1 MCFGCVLRT
10 PRAVFTAVQ
19 LCCKAFCAIVS
30 AGLLRRAPGAVR
42 CWHVCVREPCG
53 CAFAHPRAR
62 VCIPCVICLCR
73 RCECVRVHVTNQHAA
88 NANLLWAPGHLHT
101 TTRHTHSQK
110 DVLTDLAHTHAPQR
124 TEHNAHITAHRAQ
137 RTEHRRTQY
146 SAQRTEH
153 SAQRTEHSA
162 QNTEH
167 KRTQYR
173 AQKSTEHRRT
183 QNSAQRTAH
192 RTQHAAHNQQRT
204 ASSAQRTEH
213 RRTQYSAHRRT
224 QYSAFQRDTLP
235 VDWHPSSP
243 QRNSRVPSAHW
254 KMSQNATPQT
264 GHWNGGA
271 SSSPNLR
278 LFGCGISACTARLL
292 LRGDCR
298 GGGSDGTNDLP
309 IALPEEACVI
319 TSAKMKYC

>member
-42 CWHVCVREPCG
+42 CWHACVREPCG

-146 SAQRTEH
+146 SA
-153 SAQRTEHSA
+153 
-162 QNTEH
+162 
-167 KRTQYR
+167 
-173 AQKSTEHRRT
+173 
-183 QNSAQRTAH
+183 
-192 RTQHAAHNQQRT
+192 
-204 ASSAQRTEH
+204 H
-213 RRTQYSAHRRT
+213 RRTQYSG
-224 QYSAFQRDTLP
+224 FQRDTLP